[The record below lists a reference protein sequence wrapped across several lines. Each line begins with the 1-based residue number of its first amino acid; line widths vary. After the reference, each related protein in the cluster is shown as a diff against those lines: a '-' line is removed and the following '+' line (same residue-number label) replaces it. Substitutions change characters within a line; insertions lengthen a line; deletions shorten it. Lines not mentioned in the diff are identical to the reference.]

1 MDKLRNDVTEGRAK
15 VQAQID
21 KLKMQREEVL
31 QRMRDDFEELRY
43 KIAETMGEAVAENQR
58 HQDEVKRR
66 CELELEAT
74 EFEKQVHLQLID
86 ALYESQGQVIFSEV
100 LRHSTEFRFF
110 NLEVVEAHTSQECL
124 VIGGAIH

>member
-1 MDKLRNDVTEGRAK
+1 
-15 VQAQID
+15 
-21 KLKMQREEVL
+21 
-31 QRMRDDFEELRY
+31 MRDDFEELRY
-43 KIAETMGEAVAENQR
+43 KISETLSEAVAENER

-66 CELELEAT
+66 CEIELEAT

-124 VIGGAIH
+124 VLGGALH